1 MGGIVKVLF
10 CSSEVVPFAKTGGLA
25 DVAGTLPLELAN
37 LGIEIKI
44 VLPYYKIISPRKFKL
59 KRLDKYTLTVTL
71 QNKVKVYFI
80 QNKKYF
86 DRASLYQYN
95 GIDYKDNLERF
106 TYYCQQTLALT
117 KKLKF
122 KPDIIHCNDWQSALI
137 PVYLKTLYKKDIF
150 FKKTKTVF
158 TVHNLGYQGLFPK
171 EELALTGLSEDV
183 FSIDGLEFYGR
194 INLLK
199 GGLLF
204 SDKITTVSSTYANEI
219 QTSQFGCGLEGV
231 LEKRKK
237 DLSGILNGIN
247 CHDWDP
253 NINKALKNNYGP
265 DTIEGKYSNKV
276 HLQKLCKLKVNKSIP
291 LLGIITRL
299 VDQKG
304 LDILAEVIDKI
315 VRMPIQF
322 VLLGTGDPKYHK
334 IFEDIKKKYPNTAIY
349 LDFNASLAYKIYAS
363 SDIFL
368 MPSHYEPCGL
378 GQLISLNFGT
388 LPLVR
393 NTGGLADTVIDY
405 DPFTKQG
412 NGFVFDAYQSGALLE
427 ALKRAL
433 CVYHEPDTWK
443 KLVVGAM
450 KCNFSWEKS
459 AKEYRELYETL
470 SKAKK

>member
-1 MGGIVKVLF
+1 MKVLF

-25 DVAGTLPLELAN
+25 DVAGTLPLELAK
-37 LGIEIKI
+37 LGINIKI
-44 VLPYYKIISPRKFKL
+44 VLPYYKTIDPKKFKL
-59 KRLDKYTLTVTL
+59 KRLDEDTLMAILQDKVT
-71 QNKVKVYFI
+71 VYFLE
-80 QNKKYF
+80 NKKYF
-86 DRASLYQYN
+86 DRSSLYQYY
-95 GIDYKDNLERF
+95 GVDYKDNLERF
-106 TYYCQQTLALT
+106 TYYCQQTLKLA
-117 KKLKF
+117 KKIKF

-137 PVYLKTLYKKDIF
+137 PVYLKTLYKKDAF

-158 TVHNLGYQGLFPK
+158 TIHNLGYQGLFPK
-171 EELALTGLSEDV
+171 EDLPLTGLSDDV

-204 SDKITTVSSTYANEI
+204 SDKITTVSSTYADEI
-219 QTSQFGCGLEGV
+219 QTPQFGCGLEGV
-231 LEKRKK
+231 LRKRKK

-253 NINKALKNNYGP
+253 QQNKTLIKNYGP
-265 DTIEGKYSNKV
+265 DSVEGKYSNKTD
-276 HLQKLCKLKVNKSIP
+276 LQKLCKLKVNKSIP
-291 LLGIITRL
+291 VFGIITRL
-299 VDQKG
+299 ADQKG

-315 VRMPIQF
+315 VQMPIQF
-322 VLLGTGDPKYHK
+322 VLLGTGDQKYHK
-334 IFEDIKKKYPNTAIY
+334 LFEEIKRKYKNASIHLTF
-349 LDFNASLAYKIYAS
+349 DASLAYKIYAS

-368 MPSHYEPCGL
+368 MPSYYEPCGL

-388 LPLVR
+388 IPLVR

-427 ALKRAL
+427 AIKRAL
-433 CVYHEPDTWK
+433 CVYHDTDTWK

-450 KCNFSWEKS
+450 KCNFSWEIS
-459 AKEYRELYETL
+459 AKEYSNLYKNL
-470 SKAKK
+470 SSAKK